1 MMRMKYFQ
9 KWILKVIVMNT
20 HLVKEAVHILNKCTI
35 EDLQLIIKISLRSMN
50 FLILLK
56 KNFWK
61 NKINWHFA

>member
-1 MMRMKYFQ
+1 
-9 KWILKVIVMNT
+9 MNT

-56 KNFWK
+56 KNF
-61 NKINWHFA
+61 